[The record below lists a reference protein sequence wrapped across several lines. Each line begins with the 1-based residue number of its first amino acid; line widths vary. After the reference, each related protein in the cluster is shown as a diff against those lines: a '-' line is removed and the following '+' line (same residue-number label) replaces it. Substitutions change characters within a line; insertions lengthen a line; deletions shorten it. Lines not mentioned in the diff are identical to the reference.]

1 MIRRFNNGGATGGA
15 TNVGGIT
22 VPPDPLAGKTTSAES
37 NLSTWAGPYVTEML
51 GRGRALADMPYQTYG
66 GPLTAGQSNLQ
77 NTAFS
82 GLSNLI
88 IPTDQMKAFTPGSFT
103 DTGTASKYMNP
114 YLSAALQPQID
125 EMNRQA
131 DIRRMENASRMSR
144 AGAYGGGRQAI
155 LEGELERGL
164 GANVARTLGEGYRQ
178 AFEQGQN
185 QFNTEQQR
193 QMMANQA
200 AQQYGLAALQKQ
212 ADLGGTQRDI
222 EQQGITADYEQ
233 FREQRDYPYKQVQYM
248 QSLLQGLPLQAYNYG
263 YQQSSPLSE
272 LLGGTGGILGLLD
285 AIFKQ
290 DK

>member
-1 MIRRFNNGGATGGA
+1 MT
-15 TNVGGIT
+15 TNANSSGVTTVGG
-22 VPPDPLAGKTTSAES
+22 VNLPPDPLAGKQTSAES

-66 GPLTAGQSNLQ
+66 GPLTAGESNLQ
-77 NTAFS
+77 TQAFS
-82 GLSNLI
+82 GIGNLI

-103 DTGTASKYMNP
+103 DQGVASKYMNP
-114 YLSAALQPQID
+114 YLMSALQPQID

-131 DIRRMENASRMSR
+131 GIRRMENASRMSR

-164 GANVARTLGEGYRQ
+164 GANVGKLLGEGYRQ

-193 QMMANQA
+193 QMAATQA

-212 ADLGGTQRDI
+212 ADLGEQQRAI
-222 EQQGITADYEQ
+222 EQQGITADYGQ
-233 FREQRDYPYKQVQYM
+233 FQEQRDYPYKQVQYM
-248 QSLLQGLPLQAYNYG
+248 QSLLSGLPLSAQSYG
-263 YQQSSPLSE
+263 YQQPSALSE
-272 LLGGTGGILGLLD
+272 ILGGTGGILSLLD
-285 AIFKQ
+285 TLFKQ
-290 DK
+290 K